1 MFERCS
7 ACQEKMGVVG
17 VCFEIWSYEWEM
29 KRGEWEVGGEWAGG
43 CLMSLDG
50 RLSPPWFLAHR
61 WWPDIVL
68 LLVSPV

>member
-17 VCFEIWSYEWEM
+17 VSSEIWSYEWEM

-50 RLSPPWFLAHR
+50 RLLG
-61 WWPDIVL
+61 
-68 LLVSPV
+68 